1 MNHEVLDQRSS
12 EWILIDSND
21 NGYLSPDE
29 DGEIIEE
36 NDILL
41 KPKISFGDLDNNI
54 KTKILNTDEELVNNI
69 LEAEFILKN
78 DEIFEALTEKENIL
92 YSNTLITNDLNKS
105 ISSNDDSTYH
115 SIINN
120 ENTPLKNKPI
130 NITKEIVKKIP
141 KSVWINIVLH
151 LLKKTSS
158 SYDWRIALTYSLAS
172 TTILIIRNRTIILNL
187 TKFTILNGIPFIID
201 KTTCLKSYYFKK
213 V

>member
-12 EWILIDSND
+12 EWILIDTND

-29 DGEIIEE
+29 DGEIIEG

-41 KPKISFGDLDNNI
+41 KPNLSFGDLDNDI
-54 KTKILNTDEELVNNI
+54 QTKILNTDDDELVNNI

-92 YSNTLITNDLNKS
+92 DSKTLITNKS
-105 ISSNDDSTYH
+105 ISSNDDSSYH

-120 ENTPLKNKPI
+120 ENIPLKNTTI

-141 KSVWINIVLH
+141 KSVWINIALH

-213 V
+213 D